1 MKRTSRRTLLAAY
14 LLYGLSVLADD
25 GGMVPA
31 TGEHGRSS
39 TVVHRVDRV
48 LAARDYARDGARDRA
63 ELLRP
68 LQDIH
73 DELVGKFTP
82 ISQRPE
88 DEVLINHFG
97 DKPFTGDCDDY
108 YMAAY
113 NQLQI
118 WGYVPHAK
126 FVRTKTAGK
135 RHIIACTEVNGST
148 RCLDPNNAS
157 VRTLGEL
164 KKQYRILETRRVA
177 AKSQ

>member
-48 LAARDYARDGARDRA
+48 LAARNDARNDARDGARDRVG
-63 ELLRP
+63 LLRP

-118 WGYVPHAK
+118 W
-126 FVRTKTAGK
+126 
-135 RHIIACTEVNGST
+135 
-148 RCLDPNNAS
+148 L
-157 VRTLGEL
+157 
-164 KKQYRILETRRVA
+164 
-177 AKSQ
+177 

>member
-1 MKRTSRRTLLAAY
+1 MAAY
-14 LLYGLSVLADD
+14 LLYGLSVLAD
-25 GGMVPA
+25 GSGMVPA
-31 TGEHGRSS
+31 TSEHGRSS
-39 TVVHRVDRV
+39 TVVHRADHVFDSS
-48 LAARDYARDGARDRA
+48 DGARDDARDRA
-63 ELLRP
+63 RDKVGLLRP

-126 FVRTKTAGK
+126 FVRTKTTGK
-135 RHIIACTEVNGST
+135 RHIIACTEVNGNT

-164 KKQYRILETRRVA
+164 KKQYRILETRRVL
-177 AKSQ
+177 AKSR